1 MECNKQNIE
10 LCFNDVKLM
19 EFWNGVNVINNL
31 SFRLI
36 VYPINAIPFWQNF
49 HIYETKHSLPFS
61 ILLASHPS
69 LHSSKQ
75 ICIRPNNGIDE
86 NTRLILR

>member
-1 MECNKQNIE
+1 MFKSLFFHLLKIIVKKMECNKQNIE

-36 VYPINAIPFWQNF
+36 VYPITAIPFWQNF
-49 HIYETKHSLPFS
+49 HIYEMKHS
-61 ILLASHPS
+61 
-69 LHSSKQ
+69 
-75 ICIRPNNGIDE
+75 
-86 NTRLILR
+86 